1 MLYFSHMYIL
11 ETHDLTCFNNNGKK
25 ELLDCEI
32 KMLYLFSKKEKENNN
47 NNKKNH
53 IISAI
58 WGPNVDY
65 NILHI

>member
-11 ETHDLTCFNNNGKK
+11 ETNDLTCFNNNGKK

-47 NNKKNH
+47 NNNKK
-53 IISAI
+53 S
-58 WGPNVDY
+58 Y
-65 NILHI
+65 NFSHLGTQCRL